1 MAIDAHNKFRIVL
14 VDDDKNF
21 CEFIGLSLAQ
31 EFDIKCYI
39 DPQEAYLA
47 IKEDIPDLVLLDI
60 AMPKLNGFGLLQY
73 LKKDLNE
80 KAPKIIFMT
89 ALEYTDDGIK
99 IDEEYVRNL
108 GADGLIR
115 KEEDTKT
122 IIQKIKQFLSNN

>member
-1 MAIDAHNKFRIVL
+1 MAIDAHNKFRVVL

-31 EFDIKCYI
+31 EFDIKCYN
-39 DPQEAYLA
+39 DPYDALSE
-47 IKEDIPDLVLLDI
+47 IKKDIPDLVLLDI
-60 AMPKLNGFGLLQY
+60 AMPKLNGFGLLEY

-99 IDEEYVRNL
+99 IDEEYVRNI

>member
-1 MAIDAHNKFRIVL
+1 MAIDAHNKFRVVL

-31 EFDIKCYI
+31 EFDIKCYN
-39 DPQEAYLA
+39 DPYDALSE
-47 IKEDIPDLVLLDI
+47 IKKDIPDLVLLDI
-60 AMPKLNGFGLLQY
+60 AMPKLNGFVLLEY

-99 IDEEYVRNL
+99 IDEEYVRNI